1 VLLSEMKVGEKGLIL
16 SVQAKGEIRR
26 RILDMGLVSGVN
38 FRVVR
43 MAPLGDPI
51 EIRLRGFHLSL
62 RKEEAATIS
71 VLLKGH
77 MGDGKPMSQHG
88 SRHVRPRH
96 LRRHSAAR
104 KEFFEARLHGQKEY
118 IPQRKYGPLHSPQ
131 SHKSGSNG
139 NRKDISV
146 ALVGNPNSGKT
157 SIFNLLVGS
166 NRTVGNFSG
175 VTVEKYEGVVK
186 HKGYTIRVIDLPGTY
201 SLSAYSPEEVITR
214 NYLLNEETDVVIDVV
229 DGSNLERNLYL
240 TTQLME
246 LETDVLVAMN
256 MFDEVKKSGIQ
267 IDFKQLQTLL
277 GSHVI
282 PTSAVT
288 KTGFSSLLDHV
299 IRVFEGKI
307 TISKNKL
314 TYSDRMEE
322 VISELEEKITGDP
335 ELTAQYSSRWLSIK
349 LLEND
354 QMVVDLLR
362 ESDIFETLKPILEE
376 ASKYYGE
383 KYRSDTELIITEDR
397 HSFIRGAMK
406 ETVKEGEK
414 GKITLT
420 DKIDSVLL
428 NRLMGLPIFI
438 AIMWLMF
445 QFTFTLGQP
454 FVELIE
460 SGFSLAGREL
470 SSLLPEGVF
479 RSLLT
484 DGVIAGVGGVIVF
497 IPNIILLFLAI
508 AVLEGS
514 GYMARAA
521 FVIDKVMHKA
531 GLHGKSFIPMLT
543 GFGCSVPAIMATRT
557 LKNRSDRIVTM
568 MIIPFMSCG
577 AKLPVYILLIGAFF
591 PPAVAGNVLFGIYM
605 FGVLIAIISAKILKK
620 AFFKGESEPFVMEL
634 PPYRMPT
641 VKSVIYQTSFKARM
655 YLKKAGTIILLA
667 SILIWGASNF
677 PKDQQLETESV
688 QAREK
693 VMKKNDISDMD
704 KEKMIR
710 NMEFNHRSRQLQY
723 SIAGRIGKFIEPGI
737 SPLGFDWRI
746 GVALTAGFAAKEIVV
761 STLATI
767 FSLGEVEKDAT
778 DLENRLKDDPG
789 FSIPVAL
796 SLMIFVLLYVPCIAA
811 TTVFHKESGSWRWTR
826 FYILYTIS
834 VAWAMSFIVY
844 RVSLLFFH

>member
-1 VLLSEMKVGEKGLIL
+1 MKVGDKGEIW

-26 RILDMGLVSGVN
+26 RILDMGLISGVK
-38 FRVVR
+38 FKVVR
-43 MAPLGDPI
+43 VAPLGDPI

-71 VLLKGH
+71 VQLKGH
-77 MGDGKPMSQHG
+77 IGDGVPM
-88 SRHVRPRH
+88 
-96 LRRHSAAR
+96 R
-104 KEFFEARLHGQKEY
+104 KH
-118 IPQRKYGPLHSPQ
+118 GPLHSPF
-131 SHKSGSNG
+131 SNHRNNND

-166 NRTVGNFSG
+166 NRQVGNFTG
-175 VTVEKYEGVVK
+175 VTVEKHEGLIK
-186 HKGYTIRVIDLPGTY
+186 YKGYSIKVIDLPGTY

-214 NYLLNEETDVVIDVV
+214 NYLLKEKTDVVIDVV

-246 LETDVLVAMN
+246 LGTDMLVALN
-256 MFDEVKKSGIQ
+256 MYDEVKKSEIS

-282 PTSAVT
+282 PTSAVS
-288 KTGFSSLLDHV
+288 KTGFTSLLDHI

-314 TYSDRMEE
+314 IYSDKMEE
-322 VISELEEKITGDP
+322 VITSLEEVVSKD
-335 ELTAQYSSRWLSIK
+335 EKLTSEFNSRWFSIK

-354 QMVVDLLR
+354 QLVHELVR
-362 ESDIFETLKPILEE
+362 ESPISEEVKVTLED
-376 ASKYYGE
+376 ASLYYNE

-406 ETVKEGEK
+406 ETVIETDKVK
-414 GKITLT
+414 ASIT

-428 NRLMGLPIFI
+428 NRVMGLPIFI
-438 AIMWLMF
+438 GIMWLIF
-445 QFTFTLGQP
+445 QFTFTIGNP
-454 FVELIE
+454 FVEMIE
-460 SGFSLAGREL
+460 SLFSYAG
-470 SSLLPEGVF
+470 SNISGMLPEGVF
-479 RSLLT
+479 RSLIT
-484 DGVIAGVGGVIVF
+484 DGVIAGVGGVVVF
-497 IPNIILLFLAI
+497 LPNIILLFLAI
-508 AVLEGS
+508 ALLEGS

-568 MIIPFMSCG
+568 LIIPFMSCG

-591 PPAVAGNVLFGIYM
+591 PSNLAGNVLFGIYM

-620 AFFKGESEPFVMEL
+620 AFFKDESEPFVMEL

-641 VKSVIYQTSFKARM
+641 LKSIFYQTNFKAKM
-655 YLKKAGTIILLA
+655 YLKKAGTVILLA

-677 PKDQQLETESV
+677 PKNSDLEDQFTISKEDILEKSGITDIRKDKMIKVLELEKRSKQLE
-688 QAREK
+688 
-693 VMKKNDISDMD
+693 
-704 KEKMIR
+704 
-710 NMEFNHRSRQLQY
+710 Y
-723 SIAGRIGKFIEPGI
+723 SLAGRIGKFIEPGI

-761 STLATI
+761 STLGTI
-767 FSLGEVEKDAT
+767 FSLGDVNEQSEDLAKTLGKDPA
-778 DLENRLKDDPG
+778 

-811 TTVFHKESGSWRWTR
+811 TTVFHKENGSWKWTR
-826 FYILYTIS
+826 FFILYTIAM
-834 VAWAMSFIVY
+834 AWIMSFLVY
-844 RVSLLFFH
+844 RGALLFFN

>member
-1 VLLSEMKVGEKGLIL
+1 MKVGDKGEIL

-26 RILDMGLVSGVN
+26 RILDMGLISGVK
-38 FRVVR
+38 FKVVR
-43 MAPLGDPI
+43 VAPLGDPI

-71 VLLKGH
+71 VTLKGH
-77 MGDGKPMSQHG
+77 LGDGIPM
-88 SRHVRPRH
+88 
-96 LRRHSAAR
+96 R
-104 KEFFEARLHGQKEY
+104 KH
-118 IPQRKYGPLHSPQ
+118 GPLHSPF
-131 SHKSGSNG
+131 HHRNINNG

-166 NRTVGNFSG
+166 NRQVGNFSG
-175 VTVEKYEGVVK
+175 VTVEKYEGLIK
-186 HKGYTIRVIDLPGTY
+186 YKGYSIKIIDLPGTY

-214 NYLLNEETDVVIDVV
+214 NYLLEEKTDVVIDVV

-240 TTQLME
+240 TTQIME
-246 LETDVLVAMN
+246 LGTDMLVALN
-256 MFDEVKKSGIQ
+256 MYDEVKKAEIN
-267 IDFKQLQTLL
+267 IDFKQLQILL

-282 PTSAVT
+282 PTSAVS
-288 KTGFSSLLDHV
+288 KTGFTSLLDHI

-307 TISKNKL
+307 SISKNKL
-314 TYSDRMEE
+314 VYSDKMEE
-322 VISELEEKITGDP
+322 IITDLENVILEDKKI
-335 ELTAQYSSRWLSIK
+335 SSRFNTRWFAIK

-354 QMVVDLLR
+354 QLVHELIGESPLLDR
-362 ESDIFETLKPILEE
+362 VKVLLED
-376 ASKYYGE
+376 ASLYYNE

-406 ETVKEGEK
+406 ETVNETDKEK
-414 GKITLT
+414 TSIT

-428 NRLMGLPIFI
+428 NRIMGLPIFLG
-438 AIMWLMF
+438 IMWLIF
-445 QFTFTLGQP
+445 QFTFTIGNP

-460 SGFSLAGREL
+460 SVFSYAGAQV
-470 SSLLPEGVF
+470 SGLLPEGVL
-479 RSLLT
+479 RSLIT
-484 DGVIAGVGGVIVF
+484 DGVIAGVGGVVVF
-497 IPNIILLFLAI
+497 IPNIFLLFLAI
-508 AVLEGS
+508 ALLEGS

-568 MIIPFMSCG
+568 LIIPFMSCG

-591 PPAVAGNVLFGIYM
+591 PSSIAGNVLFGIYM

-641 VKSVIYQTSFKARM
+641 LKSVFYQTNFKAKM
-655 YLKKAGTIILLA
+655 YLKKAGTVILLA

-677 PKDQQLETESV
+677 PKDDYLEDQFKMASAGIL
-688 QAREK
+688 QK
-693 VMKKNDISDMD
+693 SDISDKQ
-704 KEKMIR
+704 KEKMI
-710 NMEFNHRSRQLQY
+710 EALEHEKQSKQLEY
-723 SIAGRIGKFIEPGI
+723 SVAGRIGKFIEPGI

-761 STLATI
+761 STLGTI
-767 FSLGEVEKDAT
+767 FSLGDVNEKSE
-778 DLENRLKDDPG
+778 DLEKSLREDPE
-789 FSIPVAL
+789 FSIPVGL

-811 TTVFHKESGSWRWTR
+811 TAVFHKESGSWKWTR
-826 FYILYTIS
+826 FYIFYTI
-834 VAWAMSFIVY
+834 VTAWIMSFLVY
-844 RVSLLFFH
+844 RGALLFFN

>member
-1 VLLSEMKVGEKGLIL
+1 VLLSEMKVGDKGEIL

-26 RILDMGLVSGVN
+26 RILDMGLISGVK
-38 FRVVR
+38 FKVIRV
-43 MAPLGDPI
+43 APLGDPI

-71 VLLKGH
+71 VLIKGH
-77 MGDGKPMSQHG
+77 LGDGIPM
-88 SRHVRPRH
+88 
-96 LRRHSAAR
+96 R
-104 KEFFEARLHGQKEY
+104 KH
-118 IPQRKYGPLHSPQ
+118 GPLHSPFR
-131 SHKSGSNG
+131 HKNNNNG

-166 NRTVGNFSG
+166 NRQVGNFTG
-175 VTVEKYEGVVK
+175 VTVEKYEGIIK
-186 HKGYTIRVIDLPGTY
+186 YKGYSIKVIDLPGTY

-214 NYLLNEETDVVIDVV
+214 NYLLKEKTDVVVDVV

-240 TTQLME
+240 TTQIME
-246 LETDVLVAMN
+246 LGTDMLVALN
-256 MFDEVKKSGIQ
+256 MYDEVKKAEIN
-267 IDFKQLQTLL
+267 IDFKQLQILL

-282 PTSAVT
+282 PTSAVS
-288 KTGFSSLLDHV
+288 KTGFTSLLDHI

-314 TYSDRMEE
+314 VYSHKMEE
-322 VISELEEKITGDP
+322 IISDLEIVILKDKKI
-335 ELTAQYSSRWLSIK
+335 SSGFNTRWFAIK

-354 QMVVDLLR
+354 QLVHEIVKESSLLD
-362 ESDIFETLKPILEE
+362 EVKTLLQE
-376 ASKYYGE
+376 ASLYYSE

-406 ETVKEGEK
+406 ETVNETDKV
-414 GKITLT
+414 KISIT

-428 NRLMGLPIFI
+428 NRIMGLPIFI
-438 AIMWLMF
+438 GIMWLIF
-445 QFTFTLGQP
+445 QFTFTFGNP

-460 SGFSLAGREL
+460 SFFNYAG
-470 SSLLPEGVF
+470 SQVSAILPPGIF
-479 RSLLT
+479 RSLIA
-484 DGVIAGVGGVIVF
+484 DGVIAGVGGVVVF

-508 AVLEGS
+508 ALLEGS

-568 MIIPFMSCG
+568 LIIPFMSCG

-591 PPAVAGNVLFGIYM
+591 PANIAGNILFGIYM
-605 FGVLIAIISAKILKK
+605 FGVMIAIISAKIIKK

-641 VKSVIYQTSFKARM
+641 LKSMFYQTSFKAKM
-655 YLKKAGTIILLA
+655 YLKKAGTVILLA

-677 PKDQQLETESV
+677 PKDDYLEDQFITAKADV
-688 QAREK
+688 LEK
-693 VMKKNDISDMD
+693 SEISDMQ
-704 KEKMIR
+704 KGRMI
-710 NMEFNHRSRQLQY
+710 EALEYKKRSGQLEY

-761 STLATI
+761 STLGTI
-767 FSLGEVEKDAT
+767 FSLGEVDERSE
-778 DLENRLKDDPG
+778 DLEKSLREDPA
-789 FSIPVAL
+789 FSVPTAL

-811 TTVFHKESGSWRWTR
+811 TSVFHKESGSWKWTR
-826 FYILYTIS
+826 FYIFYTIV
-834 VAWAMSFIVY
+834 VAWIMSFLVY
-844 RVSLLFFH
+844 RGALLFFN

>member
-1 VLLSEMKVGEKGLIL
+1 MLLSEMKVGDKGEIL

-26 RILDMGLVSGVN
+26 RILDMGLISGVK
-38 FRVVR
+38 FKVVR
-43 MAPLGDPI
+43 VAPLGDPI

-71 VLLKGH
+71 VLIKGH
-77 MGDGKPMSQHG
+77 LGDGIPM
-88 SRHVRPRH
+88 
-96 LRRHSAAR
+96 R
-104 KEFFEARLHGQKEY
+104 KH
-118 IPQRKYGPLHSPQ
+118 GPLHSPFR
-131 SHKSGSNG
+131 HKNNNNG

-166 NRTVGNFSG
+166 NRQVGNFTG
-175 VTVEKYEGVVK
+175 VTVEKYEGIIK
-186 HKGYTIRVIDLPGTY
+186 YKGYSIKVIDLPGTY

-214 NYLLNEETDVVIDVV
+214 NYLLKEKTDVVVDVV

-240 TTQLME
+240 TTQIME
-246 LETDVLVAMN
+246 LGTDMLVALN
-256 MFDEVKKSGIQ
+256 MYDEVKKAEIN
-267 IDFKQLQTLL
+267 IDFKQLQILL

-282 PTSAVT
+282 PTSAVS
-288 KTGFSSLLDHV
+288 KTGFTSLLDHI

-314 TYSDRMEE
+314 VYSHKMEE
-322 VISELEEKITGDP
+322 IISDLEIVILKDKKI
-335 ELTAQYSSRWLSIK
+335 SSGFNTRWFAIK

-354 QMVVDLLR
+354 QLVHEIVKESSLLD
-362 ESDIFETLKPILEE
+362 EVKTLLQE
-376 ASKYYGE
+376 ASLYYSE

-406 ETVKEGEK
+406 ETVNETDKV
-414 GKITLT
+414 KISIT

-428 NRLMGLPIFI
+428 NRIMGLPIFI
-438 AIMWLMF
+438 GIMWLIF
-445 QFTFTLGQP
+445 QFTFTFGNP

-460 SGFSLAGREL
+460 SFFNYAG
-470 SSLLPEGVF
+470 SQVSAILPPGIF
-479 RSLLT
+479 RSLIA
-484 DGVIAGVGGVIVF
+484 DGVIAGVGGVVVF

-508 AVLEGS
+508 ALLEGS

-568 MIIPFMSCG
+568 LIIPFMSCG

-591 PPAVAGNVLFGIYM
+591 PANIAGNILFGIYM
-605 FGVLIAIISAKILKK
+605 FGVMIAIISAKIIKK

-641 VKSVIYQTSFKARM
+641 LKSMFYQTSFKAKM
-655 YLKKAGTIILLA
+655 YLKKAGTVILLA

-677 PKDQQLETESV
+677 PKDDYLEDQFITAKTDV
-688 QAREK
+688 LEK
-693 VMKKNDISDMD
+693 SGISDMQ
-704 KEKMIR
+704 KGRMI
-710 NMEFNHRSRQLQY
+710 EALEYKKRSGQLEY

-761 STLATI
+761 STLGTI
-767 FSLGEVEKDAT
+767 FSLGEVDERSE
-778 DLENRLKDDPG
+778 DLEKSLREDPA
-789 FSIPVAL
+789 FSVPTAL

-811 TTVFHKESGSWRWTR
+811 TSVFHKESGSWKWTR
-826 FYILYTIS
+826 FYIFYTIV
-834 VAWAMSFIVY
+834 VAWIMSFLVY
-844 RVSLLFFH
+844 RGALLFFN

>member
-1 VLLSEMKVGEKGLIL
+1 MLLSEMKVGDKGEIL

-26 RILDMGLVSGVN
+26 RILDMGLISGVK
-38 FRVVR
+38 FKVVR
-43 MAPLGDPI
+43 VAPLGDPI

-71 VLLKGH
+71 VLIKGH
-77 MGDGKPMSQHG
+77 LGDGIPM
-88 SRHVRPRH
+88 
-96 LRRHSAAR
+96 R
-104 KEFFEARLHGQKEY
+104 KH
-118 IPQRKYGPLHSPQ
+118 GPLHSPFR
-131 SHKSGSNG
+131 HKNNNNG

-166 NRTVGNFSG
+166 NRQVGNFTG
-175 VTVEKYEGVVK
+175 VTVEKYEGIIK
-186 HKGYTIRVIDLPGTY
+186 YKGYSIKVIDLPGTY

-214 NYLLNEETDVVIDVV
+214 NYLLKEKTDVVVDVV

-240 TTQLME
+240 TTQIME
-246 LETDVLVAMN
+246 LGTDMLVALN
-256 MFDEVKKSGIQ
+256 MYDEVKKAEIN
-267 IDFKQLQTLL
+267 IDFKQLQILL

-282 PTSAVT
+282 PTSAVS
-288 KTGFSSLLDHV
+288 KTGFTSLLDHI

-314 TYSDRMEE
+314 VYSHKMEE
-322 VISELEEKITGDP
+322 IISDLEIVILKDKKI
-335 ELTAQYSSRWLSIK
+335 SSGFNTRWFAIK

-354 QMVVDLLR
+354 QLVHEIVKESSLLD
-362 ESDIFETLKPILEE
+362 EVKTLLQE
-376 ASKYYGE
+376 ASLYYSE

-406 ETVKEGEK
+406 ETVNETDKV
-414 GKITLT
+414 KISIT

-428 NRLMGLPIFI
+428 NRIMGLPIFI
-438 AIMWLMF
+438 GIMWLIF
-445 QFTFTLGQP
+445 QFTFTFGNP

-460 SGFSLAGREL
+460 SFFNYAG
-470 SSLLPEGVF
+470 SQVSAILPPGIF
-479 RSLLT
+479 RSLIA
-484 DGVIAGVGGVIVF
+484 DGVIAGVGGVVVF

-508 AVLEGS
+508 ALLEGS

-568 MIIPFMSCG
+568 LIIPFMSCG

-591 PPAVAGNVLFGIYM
+591 PANIAGNILFGIYM
-605 FGVLIAIISAKILKK
+605 FGVMIAIISAKIIKK
-620 AFFKGESEPFVMEL
+620 AFFKGASEPFVMEL

-641 VKSVIYQTSFKARM
+641 LKSMFYQTSFKAKM
-655 YLKKAGTIILLA
+655 YLKKAGTVILLA

-677 PKDQQLETESV
+677 PKDDYLEDQFITAKADV
-688 QAREK
+688 LEK
-693 VMKKNDISDMD
+693 SEISDMQ
-704 KEKMIR
+704 KGRMI
-710 NMEFNHRSRQLQY
+710 EALEYKKRSGQLEY

-761 STLATI
+761 STLGTI
-767 FSLGEVEKDAT
+767 FSLGEVDERSE
-778 DLENRLKDDPG
+778 DLEKSLREDPA
-789 FSIPVAL
+789 FSVPTAL

-811 TTVFHKESGSWRWTR
+811 TSVFHKESGSWKWTR
-826 FYILYTIS
+826 FYIFYTIV
-834 VAWAMSFIVY
+834 VAWIMSFLVY
-844 RVSLLFFH
+844 RGALLFFN